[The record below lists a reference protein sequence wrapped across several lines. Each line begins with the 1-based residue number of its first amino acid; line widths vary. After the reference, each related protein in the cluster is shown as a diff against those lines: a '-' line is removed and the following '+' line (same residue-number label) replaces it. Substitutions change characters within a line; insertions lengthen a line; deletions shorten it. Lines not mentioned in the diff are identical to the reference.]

1 MRVSI
6 MCVSIKH
13 SSDEDADEL
22 CLIESSS
29 ELCLIE
35 KCDETLHPMQSQPS
49 LCGETMR
56 IVRVDLF
63 LSF

>member
-22 CLIESSS
+22 CLIE
-29 ELCLIE
+29 

-49 LCGETMR
+49 LCVETMR